1 VYPHKRCKSGEIME
15 RLKKFIPLH
24 LTIMLFSLTGV
35 FSKAASVCYDRE
47 GLRSPMLY
55 LFLFLMLL
63 NCGVYAI
70 AWQKVI
76 AHLELNVAYANR
88 EVYMVWSQ
96 VWAVLIFQERLSVSN
111 MIGLLTVM
119 AGVWMVV
126 MHE

>member
-1 VYPHKRCKSGEIME
+1 ME

-88 EVYMVWSQ
+88 EVY
-96 VWAVLIFQERLSVSN
+96 ERLSVSN